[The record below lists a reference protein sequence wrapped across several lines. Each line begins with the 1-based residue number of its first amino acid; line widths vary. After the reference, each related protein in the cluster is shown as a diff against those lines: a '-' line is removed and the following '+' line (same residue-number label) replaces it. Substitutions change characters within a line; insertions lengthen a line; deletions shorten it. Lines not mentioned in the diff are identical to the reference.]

1 MGGLNLKMLSII
13 NDYAEDLS
21 SLLEL
26 DGEMA
31 QFQYLIDIGQKI
43 PNFEESDRIRQYEMD
58 GCMATV
64 WIIQHKKDECYY
76 YRGDSNAAIV
86 KGLITIITQ
95 ALSGHTQKELKE
107 VDIHIVERLGLGIGL
122 TARRQLGMMAMIDH
136 IKKLSGAKPWPH
148 LYRS

>member
-1 MGGLNLKMLSII
+1 MLSIFD
-13 NDYAEDLS
+13 DYAEDLH

-31 QFQYLIDIGQKI
+31 QFQYLIDIGRKS
-43 PNFEESDRIRQYEMD
+43 PEFEEDDRIRQHEMD

-64 WIIQHKKDECYY
+64 WIIQTQKDECYY
-76 YRGDSNAAIV
+76 YQGDSNAAIV
-86 KGLITIITQ
+86 KGLVTIITQ

-107 VDIHIVERLGLGIGL
+107 VDIHVIEKLGLGTGL
-122 TARRQLGMMAMIDH
+122 TARRQVGMMAMVDH

-148 LYRS
+148 LYRTQRELQ